1 MLCRAARGGLL
12 SRNALCRGP
21 SIAPTA
27 NIPQPGPNPQPRRP
41 VAPPAL
47 RRARGAGDSGAQ
59 VECGSAHSEATTGR
73 GSPEPRAPGVAVRD
87 AQQKCPSAPAGGC
100 GRRGRR
106 ECGRARRGFGSESG
120 GFGSRRSE
128 RSTSPLLQSPRGKSP
143 KLARSWSPR
152 VCHNAG
158 SHPGAH
164 FDVGGWGLAGRL
176 WGASKGAAFRPVR
189 ASNLARKLRA
199 GRCAADS
206 HSLLARSLGGRRSA
220 AGPRGD
226 RACHRRGPG
235 STAPERAVP
244 PLRRPG
250 DLARPRAGFPSGPRG
265 ARVAVTKRNYLNK

>member
-1 MLCRAARGGLL
+1 M
-12 SRNALCRGP
+12 
-21 SIAPTA
+21 
-27 NIPQPGPNPQPRRP
+27 
-41 VAPPAL
+41 
-47 RRARGAGDSGAQ
+47 
-59 VECGSAHSEATTGR
+59 ECDSAHSEATTGQ

-128 RSTSPLLQSPRGKSP
+128 RSTSPLLQSP
-143 KLARSWSPR
+143 PR
-152 VCHNAG
+152 EITKTRPELVPE
-158 SHPGAH
+158 SLPQRWEPPGAH
-164 FDVGGWGLAGRL
+164 FDVGGWGLARRL

-189 ASNLARKLRA
+189 ASNLARKLSA

-265 ARVAVTKRNYLNK
+265 ARVAVTKRNYLK

>member
-1 MLCRAARGGLL
+1 M
-12 SRNALCRGP
+12 
-21 SIAPTA
+21 
-27 NIPQPGPNPQPRRP
+27 
-41 VAPPAL
+41 
-47 RRARGAGDSGAQ
+47 
-59 VECGSAHSEATTGR
+59 ECGSAHSEATTGR
-73 GSPEPRAPGVAVRD
+73 GSPGPRAPGVAVRD

-128 RSTSPLLQSPRGKSP
+128 RSPSPLLQSPRGKSP

-164 FDVGGWGLAGRL
+164 FDVGGWGLARRL

-206 HSLLARSLGGRRSA
+206 HSLLARGTTERSRPA
-220 AGPRGD
+220 RGSRLPPPRAWLYCA
-226 RACHRRGPG
+226 RKG
-235 STAPERAVP
+235 SATAPAARGLGAP
-244 PLRRPG
+244 TRRLPLWATRRPS
-250 DLARPRAGFPSGPRG
+250 SGNEKELLKKKKKK
-265 ARVAVTKRNYLNK
+265 TKT